1 MCQGNDRFGCD
12 HSWGSFA
19 PWCQIIV
26 EASDWFYPFFKCVV
40 SLYFTYLVI
49 CIPAQLKEN
58 KWSCGFMRT
67 SVKRIV
73 QEKINTWRQDI
84 TLAFIRVLRKY
95 GIMSCMRWSYQIV
108 CGPVKMCGMLDEW
121 VQSENGY
128 YVGFRNICQM
138 KV

>member
-1 MCQGNDRFGCD
+1 
-12 HSWGSFA
+12 
-19 PWCQIIV
+19 
-26 EASDWFYPFFKCVV
+26 
-40 SLYFTYLVI
+40 
-49 CIPAQLKEN
+49 
-58 KWSCGFMRT
+58 MRT